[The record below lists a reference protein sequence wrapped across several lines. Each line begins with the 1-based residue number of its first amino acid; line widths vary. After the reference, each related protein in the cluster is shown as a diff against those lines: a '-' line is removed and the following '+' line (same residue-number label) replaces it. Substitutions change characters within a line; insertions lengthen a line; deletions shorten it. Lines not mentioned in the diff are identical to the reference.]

1 MDIDISI
8 KFHRDLICR
17 FDVMVNALLQDYRKM
32 AYPRVYGEVDLHC
45 NSTYP
50 TKFDG
55 HIE

>member
-17 FDVMVNALLQDYRKM
+17 FDVMVSALLQDYRKM